1 MIEYKS
7 LLIFLLN
14 DVVYKVFEVVHQAA
28 CGEKSE
34 TINIRPQNNFDRG
47 SVSQS
52 QMGMI
57 SRKSANIGSPD
68 NDYKD
73 NNGGTE
79 KRMRQSRDSSMGKS
93 LKGLAFANQLLKKQA
108 KNEDQELN
116 LFLDK
121 DSRDPQMI
129 SKLANPDD

>member
-1 MIEYKS
+1 
-7 LLIFLLN
+7 
-14 DVVYKVFEVVHQAA
+14 
-28 CGEKSE
+28 
-34 TINIRPQNNFDRG
+34 
-47 SVSQS
+47 
-52 QMGMI
+52 MI